1 MAWLKKG
8 KAKPLEGSGAFFF
21 IEVMPP
27 RNSVSFYFIFVL
39 MMTIAFF
46 PHASKFSSFSE
57 IGRYLAFSKVNTV
70 LIWS

>member
-1 MAWLKKG
+1 MAWLKEG

-70 LIWS
+70 LILS